1 MEGSSSAALRNSS
14 VAASFSFKMAEVRS
28 KLITPPALQPGDT
41 VGIIAP
47 ASGFNRERFLAG
59 CERLRQLGYRP
70 FCLDSIFDR
79 DLYFAGSV
87 GRRARELEEMFER
100 DEVRAILCA
109 RGGYGCNYLLE
120 ALDIAKIAAHPKIFV
135 GASDVTTLLTWF
147 LDTAGMVTFHGPM
160 VEKSFASPDG
170 VDSATWSAATSSA
183 EPWQI
188 SGDME
193 PLMRGTAEGVLY
205 GGCLSLLVESLGTPY
220 EIWTDGTILFL
231 EDVNAKPYQVD
242 RMLMHLKLAGKLEGV
257 RGIIFGEML
266 DCRQSAD
273 QPYTLQEVITRLVG
287 DLGIPVAFG
296 LRSGHVT
303 RANITLPLGV
313 RAALRVDDT
322 VLLEILEPAVSA
334 RTTAYGPRLATH
346 D

>member
-1 MEGSSSAALRNSS
+1 MKR
-14 VAASFSFKMAEVRS
+14 
-28 KLITPPALQPGDT
+28 ITPPALQPGDT

-59 CERLRQLGYRP
+59 CERLRQMGYRP
-70 FCLDSIFDR
+70 FYLDSIFDR

-87 GRRARELEEMFER
+87 ERRARELEEMFER

-120 ALDIAKIAAHPKIFV
+120 AVDIAKIAAHPKIFV

-147 LDTAGMVTFHGPM
+147 LDAAGLVTFHGPM
-160 VEKSFASPDG
+160 VEKAFASPDG
-170 VDSATWSAATSSA
+170 VDLASWSAATASA
-183 EPWQI
+183 GPWQI
-188 SGDME
+188 AGDME
-193 PLMRGTAEGVLY
+193 PLVRGAAEGILY
-205 GGCLSLLVESLGTPY
+205 GGCLSLLVESLGTLY
-220 EIWTDGTILFL
+220 EIKTEGTILFL

-257 RGIIFGEML
+257 RGLIFGEML

-273 QPYTLQEVITRLVG
+273 QPYSLQEVIRRVVG
-287 DLGIPVAFG
+287 DLGVPVAFG
-296 LRSGHVT
+296 LRSGHVA
-303 RANITLPLGV
+303 RGNITLPLGV
-313 RAALRVDDT
+313 RAKLRVEDT
-322 VLLEILEPAVSA
+322 VRLEILEASVSA
-334 RTTAYGPRLATH
+334 RTATTAYGSRLATH

>member
-1 MEGSSSAALRNSS
+1 MKQKTGNVKR
-14 VAASFSFKMAEVRS
+14 
-28 KLITPPALQPGDT
+28 LIPPALHRGDT
-41 VGIIAP
+41 VGIVAP

-59 CERLRQLGYRP
+59 CEHLRQMGYRP
-70 FCLDSIFDR
+70 FYLESIFER

-100 DEVRAILCA
+100 DEVRAVLCA

-120 ALDIAKIAAHPKIFV
+120 RVDITTIASHPKIFV

-147 LDTAGMVTFHGPM
+147 LKAAGLVTFHGPM

-170 VDSATWSAATSSA
+170 VDLGSWSAATASA
-183 EPWQI
+183 QSWQI
-188 SGDME
+188 AGDME
-193 PLMRGTAEGVLY
+193 PLVRGAAEGVLY
-205 GGCLSLLVESLGTPY
+205 GGCLSLLLESLGTRY
-220 EIWTDGTILFL
+220 EIRTEGTILFL

-266 DCRQSAD
+266 DCRQSAG
-273 QPYTLQEVITRLVG
+273 QSYTLQEVVTRVVG

-322 VLLEILEPAVSA
+322 ARLEILEPAVAA
-334 RTTAYGPRLATH
+334 RTAAHDSRLATH

>member
-1 MEGSSSAALRNSS
+1 
-14 VAASFSFKMAEVRS
+14 MAEGMPLRS
-28 KLITPPALQPGDT
+28 KRLTPPALQPGDT

-59 CERLRQLGYRP
+59 CERLRQMGYQP
-70 FCLDSIFDR
+70 FYLDSIFAR
-79 DLYFAGSV
+79 DIYFAGAV
-87 GRRARELEEMFER
+87 ERRAREMEEMFER
-100 DEVRAILCA
+100 DEVRAVLCA

-120 ALDIAKIAAHPKIFV
+120 RVDIGKIARHPKIFV

-147 LDTAGMVTFHGPM
+147 LDAAGLVTFHGPM
-160 VEKSFASPDG
+160 VEKSLASLDG
-170 VDSATWSAATSSA
+170 VDLTSWSAATASS

-188 SGDME
+188 TGEME
-193 PLMRGTAEGVLY
+193 PLVRGAAEGILY

-220 EIWTDGTILFL
+220 EIRTEGTILFV

-242 RMLMHLKLAGKLEGV
+242 RMLMHLKLAGKLNGV

-273 QPYTLQEVITRLVG
+273 QSYTLQEVVTRVVG
-287 DLGIPVAFG
+287 DLSIPVAYG

-313 RAALRVDDT
+313 RAKLT
-322 VLLEILEPAVSA
+322 VEETARLDILEPAVSVRSDA
-334 RTTAYGPRLATH
+334 CDSRLATH